1 MRRLALI
8 ALLFSCSLLAQQTE
22 NEKLKEQIQARVDST
37 LKTLCEMLEW
47 KKNRDVEVEVL
58 SRAQLEGF
66 MIEQY
71 KEELRPGE
79 VEKITSVMVK
89 FGVWKREW
97 DLMKMTIKMLRKNVA
112 GIYVPKKKAF
122 YVMDDIA
129 RGLQLPMIVAHELT
143 HALQDQNFDLWAFE
157 HSIYANDDRSLA
169 AHAVVEGQATLVGI
183 EYLNYLR
190 TGKTGVEQGRR
201 ISHLLRF
208 SLNMQRNA
216 MKDIPQILREMLIFP
231 YEAGTVFYEQFCLKL
246 GLKRSEYL
254 FIWPPLSTEQILH
267 PEKYLD
273 PQKRDEP
280 TEIRL
285 LDPAEEVLGEKE
297 YETIGVGVMG
307 EFLIRVVLSHFIDEE
322 DAVRAAAGWDGD
334 RYFVIKH
341 KPTKRDILFWLSTW
355 DTENDAREFFDL
367 YIKTL
372 QKKYT
377 KTAWRKENTACF
389 WVDPAKKTLVWVER
403 NGQDVIVVETATKKE
418 AETLI
423 AFAASASKVTTKRDL
438 FRAKEHTLRI
448 PELPQQPQSPRKS
461 PQKGKEGEF

>member
-1 MRRLALI
+1 MRCLAPV
-8 ALLFSCSLLAQQTE
+8 ALLLLCCLFAQQTDD
-22 NEKLKEQIQARVDST
+22 EKLKEQIQARVDST
-37 LKTLCEMLEW
+37 LKTLCEMLDW
-47 KKNRDVEVEVL
+47 KSNRDVPAHVL
-58 SRAQLEGF
+58 SRAQLERF
-66 MIEQY
+66 MIQQY

-79 VEKITSVMVK
+79 VEKITTVMVK
-89 FGVWKREW
+89 FGVWKPEW
-97 DLMKMTIKMLRKNVA
+97 DLLKMTIKMLRKSVA
-112 GIYVPKKKAF
+112 AIYVPKKKAF
-122 YVMDDIA
+122 YVMNDIT

-143 HALQDQNFDLWAFE
+143 HALQDQNFDLRAFE
-157 HSIYANDDRSLA
+157 RSIYANDDRSLA
-169 AHAVVEGQATLVGI
+169 AHAVVEGQATLLGI
-183 EYLNYLR
+183 EYLNHLR

-201 ISHLLRF
+201 ISPLLRF
-208 SLNMQRNA
+208 SLNMQKNA
-216 MKDIPQILREMLIFP
+216 MKDIPRILREMLIFP
-231 YEAGTVFYEQFCLKL
+231 YEAGTVFYEEFCLKL

-273 PQKRDEP
+273 PEKRDEP

-285 LDPAEEVLGEKE
+285 LDPAEEVLGKND

-307 EFLIRVVLSHFIDEE
+307 EFLIRVVLSHFIDGE

-372 QKKYT
+372 QKKYA
-377 KTAWRKENTACF
+377 KKAWRNENTACF
-389 WVDPAKKTLVWVER
+389 WVDPARKTLVWVER

-438 FRAKEHTLRI
+438 FNAKKHTLRI
-448 PELPQQPQSPRKS
+448 PELPQKPRSLKKG
-461 PQKGKEGEF
+461 PQKEKEGEF